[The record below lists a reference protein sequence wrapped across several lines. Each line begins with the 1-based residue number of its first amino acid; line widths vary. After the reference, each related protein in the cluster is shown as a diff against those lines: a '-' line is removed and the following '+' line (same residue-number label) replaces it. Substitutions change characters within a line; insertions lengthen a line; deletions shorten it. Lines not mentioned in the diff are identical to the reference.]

1 MDIEGERDYFGQNK
15 KALRSIL
22 TRYNQWDIMSW
33 FSENGINIIE
43 EDR

>member
-1 MDIEGERDYFGQNK
+1 MNIEPEIDYFGQNK
-15 KALRSIL
+15 KALKSIFS
-22 TRYNQWDIMSW
+22 RYNQWDLITW